1 MFDNQSHSYYI
12 SLQSSALLFYTL
24 VISFVLED
32 FLCKDQIEE
41 LFIVNGLSYLLPT
54 HNTNIVN
61 FHTLISIF

>member
-24 VISFVLED
+24 VISFVSED
-32 FLCKDQIEE
+32 FLCKVQIEE
-41 LFIVNGLSYLLPT
+41 LFIVNGSLYLFPT

-61 FHTLISIF
+61 FHALISIF